1 MKVIVAENY
10 AAQCAAGADIIEKLV
25 REQPDCRLGLAT
37 GSSPVGMYQELA
49 RRCREEGLDFSKVS
63 SVNLDEYI
71 GLEPTHDQSY
81 RYFMDTNLFDHI
93 NIDKANTYVAK
104 GTGDIDANIEEF
116 RRVIA
121 EREVALQVL
130 GVGPDGHLA
139 FNEPGEKLWWHAHK
153 EVLDESTIDANARFF
168 ASRDEVPRYAV
179 TMGMGEIMM
188 AKRRKQ
194 GRRRAQ
200 TAYERRDLH
209 RLPRNAYEAAS
220 GRNRHHRQRSC
231 RYHRLQG
238 LSLPVTQI
246 IKQTVSGGLFF
257 S

>member
-1 MKVIVAENY
+1 MKVIVTKDY
-10 AAQCAAGADIIEKLV
+10 ASQCAAGADIIEEIV
-25 REQPDCRLGLAT
+25 RAKPDCCLGLAT

-49 RRCREEGLDFSKVS
+49 RRCREEGLDFSKVHT
-63 SVNLDEYI
+63 VNLDEYI

-104 GTGDIDANIEEF
+104 GTGDIDANIAEF
-116 RRVIA
+116 QAVIA
-121 EREVALQVL
+121 NSEVEVQVL

-139 FNEPGEKLWWHAHK
+139 FNEPGEQLYWHAHR

-188 AKRRKQ
+188 AKRLLMILSGASK
-194 GRRRAQ
+194 A
-200 TAYERRDLH
+200 
-209 RLPRNAYEAAS
+209 EAA
-220 GRNRHHRQRSC
+220 RQLLMTDAITCACPATLMKLHHDAT
-231 RYHRLQG
+231 
-238 LSLPVTQI
+238 VI
-246 IKQTVSGGLFF
+246 ITEELADMIGYNG
-257 S
+257 

>member
-188 AKRRKQ
+188 AKRLLMILSGASKADAA
-194 GRRRAQ
+194 RRLLMSDEIS
-200 TAYERRDLH
+200 TACPATLMKLHQDATVIIDKDL
-209 RLPRNAYEAAS
+209 ADTIGYK
-220 GRNRHHRQRSC
+220 G
-231 RYHRLQG
+231 
-238 LSLPVTQI
+238 
-246 IKQTVSGGLFF
+246 
-257 S
+257 

>member
-71 GLEPTHDQSY
+71 GIEPTHDQSY

-188 AKRRKQ
+188 AKRLLMILSGASKADAA
-194 GRRRAQ
+194 RRLLMSDEIS
-200 TAYERRDLH
+200 TACPATLMKLH
-209 RLPRNAYEAAS
+209 QDAT
-220 GRNRHHRQRSC
+220 
-231 RYHRLQG
+231 
-238 LSLPVTQI
+238 VI
-246 IKQTVSGGLFF
+246 IDKELADTIGYKG
-257 S
+257 